1 MKTVMCFGTFDV
13 LHLGHLFYLKE
24 AKKHGDYLIVVVA
37 RNETKQQQRKK
48 MVFSEEERRALL
60 QQLKVVDEA
69 VLGYPD
75 DHLRIIA
82 EKKPDVLILGYD
94 QALDAEELAARLQE
108 RQIDIPI
115 FRAQPYRP
123 ETQKSSQLR
132 AQLFD
137 RDKVFQ

>member
-82 EKKPDVLILGYD
+82 E
-94 QALDAEELAARLQE
+94 
-108 RQIDIPI
+108 
-115 FRAQPYRP
+115 
-123 ETQKSSQLR
+123 
-132 AQLFD
+132 
-137 RDKVFQ
+137 